1 MPPKR
6 YIESKD
12 AIVADLNLETTEKS
26 EPARSPLP
34 RRYYNSLIV
43 VVSLILGLEIANEL
57 NLNYY
62 LPTYLQKS
70 DLQTD
75 PHTVLSMMTVVGF
88 AYALGRLANIVLA
101 IRMDVLVMLYCN
113 LALIVTG
120 NLVLTFWAS
129 RQTVFLTWLSVLLL
143 GLGYSSTF
151 PCLFSF
157 IEQRITITN
166 SLNSFLVFVTS
177 SVFAADSLV
186 IGGSIDQNPSLF
198 QYLNSTFSV
207 LFVVLFCVLH
217 SHDWW
222 KKRLLRSV
230 GLVAR

>member
-12 AIVADLNLETTEKS
+12 AIVLDTETKEENAK
-26 EPARSPLP
+26 SPLP
-34 RRYYNSLIV
+34 KRFYNSLIV
-43 VVSLILGLEIANEL
+43 TVSLILGLEIANEL

-62 LPTYLQKS
+62 LPSYLQKS

-75 PHTVLSMMTVVGF
+75 PHTVLSMMTVIGV
-88 AYALGRLANIVLA
+88 AYALGRLVNIALA
-101 IRMDVLVMLYCN
+101 IRVDVRVMLYLN
-113 LALIVTG
+113 LALIVAG
-120 NLVLTFWAS
+120 NLVLTFWAT
-129 RQTVFLTWLSVLLL
+129 RQTVYLTWLSVVLL

-177 SVFAADSLV
+177 SVFAVDSLV
-186 IGGSIDQNPSLF
+186 IGNSIDNNPSLF
-198 QYLNSTFSV
+198 QYLNSTFSI
-207 LFVVLFCVLH
+207 LFVVLFGVLH
-217 SHDWW
+217 SYDWW
-222 KKRLLRSV
+222 KLRLLRSV
-230 GLVAR
+230 GLSV